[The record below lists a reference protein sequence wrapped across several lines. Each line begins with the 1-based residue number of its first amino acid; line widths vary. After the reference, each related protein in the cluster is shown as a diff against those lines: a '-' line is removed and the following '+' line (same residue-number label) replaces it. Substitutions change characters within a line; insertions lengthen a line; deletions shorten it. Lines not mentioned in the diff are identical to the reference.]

1 MHHTARQVKVQML
14 GLEPRW
20 YGSKVLMIVST
31 VMSACPVTAI
41 PHSYFQAQLCKAD
54 TIVSIMQMRQERH
67 NKVTCLSQGQRTG
80 KGQRWYF
87 KTQLYL
93 LFDMLTS
100 VEHLYHYSKHSTN
113 SDAILYLLGV

>member
-14 GLEPRW
+14 GLELRW
-20 YGSKVLMIVST
+20 YSSKVLMTVST
-31 VMSACPVTAI
+31 VVSACPVPTI
-41 PHSYFQAQLCKAD
+41 PHSYLQMQLCKAD
-54 TIVSIMQMRQERH
+54 TIVYIMQTRQERY
-67 NKVTCLSQGQRTG
+67 NKVTCPSQGQRIG

-100 VEHLYHYSKHSTN
+100 VEHLCHYFKHSKN